1 MNTQQI
7 SSKNIQW
14 FLREKDIKILD
25 EYWISQI
32 EKFLQEGYVE
42 GEFEVEIENETDSL
56 IWKITEQ
63 KWKS

>member
-14 FLREKDIKILD
+14 FLREKDLKILD

-32 EKFLQEGYVE
+32 EKFLLEGYVE
-42 GEFEVEIENETDSL
+42 GEFEVEIGNETDSL
-56 IWKITEQ
+56 IWKITKQ
-63 KWKS
+63 KRQS